1 MVKNTK
7 AVKTPVENKT
17 PEVPAVVAA
26 APVEAAPAKKAS
38 KKAPKSETS
47 AVAPAVVS
55 TPAPVVEV
63 VSSTTETP
71 ATTEVVDAASSDAK
85 ITEIE
90 ELVNQLNSVLS
101 KVKSELKVLRKTSV
115 REKKVALKNH
125 KVSKKASGNR
135 KPSGFIKPA
144 RISDELARFLGVAV
158 GTEMSR
164 TNVAKELNAYINAHN
179 LKNAKN
185 GRIINAD
192 EKLSTLLKLPKGE
205 ELSYFNL
212 QTYLKHHFIKTA
224 PVATA

>member
-7 AVKTPVENKT
+7 AVKTPVESKT
-17 PEVPAVVAA
+17 AEVAAVVA
-26 APVEAAPAKKAS
+26 APVEAAPAKKAT
-38 KKAPKSETS
+38 KKPKAE
-47 AVAPAVVS
+47 AAPAA
-55 TPAPVVEV
+55 TAAPVEV
-63 VSSTTETP
+63 AASTTEVVATETAAP
-71 ATTEVVDAASSDAK
+71 AEAVDAASSDAK
-85 ITEIE
+85 ITEIDA
-90 ELVNQLNSVLS
+90 LVNQLTVILS

-192 EKLSTLLKLPKGE
+192 DKLSTLLKLPKGE

-212 QTYLKHHFIKTA
+212 QTYLKHHFIKTV

>member
-26 APVEAAPAKKAS
+26 APVEAAAPTKKAS
-38 KKAPKSETS
+38 KKAAKTE
-47 AVAPAVVS
+47 VAAPVVAA
-55 TPAPVVEV
+55 PEPVVEV
-63 VSSTTETP
+63 AAPVTETVAP
-71 ATTEVVDAASSDAK
+71 TDVADASSSDAK

-144 RISDELARFLGVAV
+144 RISDELARFLGVAA

-164 TNVAKELNAYINAHN
+164 TNVAKELNAYINTHN

>member
-7 AVKTPVENKT
+7 AVKTPVESKT
-17 PEVPAVVAA
+17 PVEAPVAVVEAA
-26 APVEAAPAKKAS
+26 APVKKEKVSKKAKTETAAPVVVATPAPTEAAAPATDA
-38 KKAPKSETS
+38 
-47 AVAPAVVS
+47 APA
-55 TPAPVVEV
+55 
-63 VSSTTETP
+63 
-71 ATTEVVDAASSDAK
+71 EVVDAASSDAK

-90 ELVNQLNSVLS
+90 ELVNQLTSVLS

-115 REKKVALKNH
+115 RERKVALKNQ

-164 TNVAKELNAYINAHN
+164 TNVAKELNAYINTHN

-192 EKLSTLLKLPKGE
+192 EKLSSLLKLPKGE

-212 QTYLKHHFIKTA
+212 QTYLKHHFIKTV

>member
-7 AVKTPVENKT
+7 AVKTPVETKM

-26 APVEAAPAKKAS
+26 APVEAAPAKKSA
-38 KKAPKSETS
+38 KKPK
-47 AVAPAVVS
+47 ADAAVVAAPVA
-55 TPAPVVEV
+55 TPAPVEVAPAETAAPVEV
-63 VSSTTETP
+63 D
-71 ATTEVVDAASSDAK
+71 ATSSDAK

-90 ELVNQLNSVLS
+90 ELVNQLTSVLS

-164 TNVAKELNAYINAHN
+164 TNVAKELNAYINTHN

-192 EKLSTLLKLPKGE
+192 DKLSTLLKLPKGE